1 MRLYDKITEI
11 AEKYK
16 GFSDN
21 DNITG
26 YLAADLILITTLLM
40 LCLLSR
46 HVSILV
52 CIILIVMLTFI
63 LVSRLPLIP
72 IFRREQDDSLDKMLF
87 YSILTMGILFTVIYW
102 GGNLV

>member
-11 AEKYK
+11 AGKYK

-26 YLAADLILITTLLM
+26 NLAADLILITTLLM
-40 LCLLSR
+40 LCLLAR
-46 HVSILV
+46 HISILL
-52 CIILIVMLTFI
+52 CILLIIILAFVLI
-63 LVSRLPLIP
+63 SKLPLIP
-72 IFRREQDDSLDKMLF
+72 IFRKEQDDSLDKMLF
-87 YSILTMGILFTVIYW
+87 YSVVVIGLLFTVIYW